1 MNITKI
7 RMRAAAVLVFGGLGA
22 WVLYGALADTM
33 EMDPEKY
40 AALKAFADGRLSET
54 KVPGAG
60 VGIIKDGKV
69 IFAGG
74 FGTRDLNTGEPVN
87 SQTAYL
93 IGSSTKPFTVTA
105 VAILAQ
111 EGILDWDEPV
121 RTYMPSF
128 RFKDEYVSEHLTLR
142 DLGSHRSGVA
152 DEPDWMGSTL
162 TRGEMIESM
171 SEYEQSAGFREKF
184 QYNGAGFMILGH
196 MATLASKTKFE
207 DVVIERIA
215 KPLGLENTIWSDL
228 SGPNP
233 PYTENVAYPHAV
245 ENGKARRIDFQF
257 EGEAIRPSGTMTS
270 NIDDMLTFLQFHIQR
285 GELNG
290 KRLLTVENH
299 EELITPNIVTSY
311 RDGLS
316 QKKHPAWQ
324 ELYGLG
330 WWLGNYNGHR
340 GVHHGGNSTG
350 TLSQVFFM
358 PDKDFGVVTF
368 VNVENFLSDELVLFI
383 VDLYKDELQ

>member
-1 MNITKI
+1 MNINLL
-7 RMRAAAVLVFGGLGA
+7 RVRVVAVFLFGGLSA
-22 WVLYGALADTM
+22 WVPYGALADTM

-40 AALKAFADGRLSET
+40 AALKAFADSRLSET

-105 VAILAQ
+105 IAILAE
-111 EGILDWDEPV
+111 EGVLDWDERV
-121 RTYMPSF
+121 QTYMPSF
-128 RFKDEYVSEHLTLR
+128 KFKDEYVSEHLTLR
-142 DLGSHRSGVA
+142 DLGSHRSGVV
-152 DEPDWMGSTL
+152 DEPEWMGSTL
-162 TRGEMIESM
+162 SRGEMIESM
-171 SEYEQSAGFREKF
+171 SDFEQSFGFREKF
-184 QYNGAGFMILGH
+184 EYNGSGFMILGH

-207 DVVIERIA
+207 DVVIDRVT
-215 KPLGLENTIWSDL
+215 KPLGMENTIWSDL

-233 PYTENVAYPHAV
+233 PYTDNVAYPHVV
-245 ENGKARRIDFQF
+245 EDGEARRIDFMF

-270 NIDDMLTFLQFHIQR
+270 NIDDMLKFVQFHIQQ

-290 KRLLTVENH
+290 KRLLSVESH
-299 EELITPNIVTSY
+299 EELITPNSISSY
-311 RDGLS
+311 GAGLS
-316 QKKHPAWQ
+316 QEKHPAWQ

-350 TLSQVFFM
+350 TLSQVFYM
-358 PDKDFGVVTF
+358 PDNDFGVVTF
-368 VNVENFLSDELVLFI
+368 VNVEDFLSDELVLFI

>member
-1 MNITKI
+1 MK
-7 RMRAAAVLVFGGLGA
+7 
-22 WVLYGALADTM
+22 M
-33 EMDPEKY
+33 EPEKY
-40 AALKAFADGRLSET
+40 SALKAFTDRRLSET
-54 KVPGAG
+54 KVQGAG

-111 EGILDWDEPV
+111 EGILDWDDPV
-121 RTYMPSF
+121 QTYMPSF
-128 RFKDEYVSEHLTLR
+128 RFKDEYVSEHVTLR

-162 TRGEMIESM
+162 SRGEMIESM
-171 SEYEQSAGFREKF
+171 SEYELREGFREKF

-196 MATLASKTKFE
+196 MVTLASKAKFE

-215 KPLGLENTIWSDL
+215 KPLGLENTVWSDL

-233 PYTENVAYPHAV
+233 PYKENVAYPHVV
-245 ENGKARRIDFQF
+245 ENGKARRIDFEF

-270 NIDDMLTFLQFHIQR
+270 NIDDMLTFVQFHLQK

-290 KRLLTVENH
+290 KRLLRVENH
-299 EELITPNIVTSY
+299 EELITPNIVASY

-316 QKKHPAWQ
+316 QQKHPAWQ

-358 PDKDFGVVTF
+358 PDKNFGVVTY
-368 VNVENFLSDELVLFI
+368 VNVETFLSDELVLFI
-383 VDLYKDELQ
+383 LDLYKDELQ

>member
-1 MNITKI
+1 MNISI
-7 RMRAAAVLVFGGLGA
+7 LRIRAAAVLVFGGLGA
-22 WVLYGALADTM
+22 WVPYGALADTM
-33 EMDPEKY
+33 EMEPEKY
-40 AALKAFADGRLSET
+40 SALKAFAERRLSET

-105 VAILAQ
+105 IAILAQ

-128 RFKDEYVSEHLTLR
+128 RFKDEYVSEHVTLR

-162 TRGEMIESM
+162 SREEMIKSM
-171 SEYEQSAGFREKF
+171 SDYELSADFRAKF
-184 QYNGAGFMILGH
+184 QYNGGGFMILGH
-196 MATLASKTKFE
+196 MATLASGTKFE

-233 PYTENVAYPHAV
+233 PYKENASYPHAI
-245 ENGKARRIDFQF
+245 ENGKAHRIDYVF
-257 EGEAIRPSGTMTS
+257 EGDAINPSGTMTS
-270 NIDDMLTFLQFHIQR
+270 NLDDMLKFLQFHIQR

-299 EELITPNIVTSY
+299 EELITPNIIASY
-311 RDGLS
+311 SDGLS
-316 QKKHPAWQ
+316 REKRPAWQ

-330 WWLGNYNGHR
+330 WWLGNYNGQR
-340 GVHHGGNSTG
+340 GVHHGGWATG
-350 TLSQVFFM
+350 TLSQVFYM
-358 PDKDFGVVTF
+358 PDKNFGVVTF
-368 VNVENFLSDELVLFI
+368 VNVDNFLSDELVLFI
-383 VDLYKDELQ
+383 IDLYKDELQ

>member
-1 MNITKI
+1 MNITAL
-7 RMRAAAVLVFGGLGA
+7 RMRAAAVLVVGALGA
-22 WVLYGALADTM
+22 CVPSRALADTM
-33 EMDPEKY
+33 AMEPEKY
-40 AALKAFADGRLSET
+40 SALKAFADRRLRET

-60 VGIIKDGKV
+60 VGIIKDGQV

-105 VAILAQ
+105 IAILAQ

-128 RFKDEYVSEHLTLR
+128 RFQDEYVSEHLTLR
-142 DLGSHRSGVA
+142 DLGCHRSGVA

-171 SEYEQSAGFREKF
+171 SDYEQSAGFRERF

-196 MATLASKTKFE
+196 MATLASKTEFE
-207 DVVIERIA
+207 DVVMERIA
-215 KPLGLENTIWSDL
+215 IPLGLENTIWSDL

-233 PYTENVAYPHAV
+233 PYTENVAYPHVV
-245 ENGKARRIDFQF
+245 ENGEARRIDFPF

-290 KRLLTVENH
+290 ERLLTVENH
-299 EELITPNIVTSY
+299 EELITPNIVTGY

-316 QKKHPAWQ
+316 QEKHPAWQ

-340 GVHHGGNSTG
+340 GVHHGGSSAG
-350 TLSQVFFM
+350 TLSQIFFM

-368 VNVENFLSDELVLFI
+368 VNVEDFLSDELVLFI
-383 VDLYKDELQ
+383 IDLYKEELQ